1 MVWNLENLGQNLGK
15 ILENLQQENLEIGQ
29 IFSSEAEQNLG
40 KILKSSN
47 ISALTNALA
56 DELGIWGNLRIR
68 ILGKSVIHKSSS
80 RENLQICFRTNLG

>member
-29 IFSSEAEQNLG
+29 IFNSEAEQNLK

-56 DELGIWGNLRIR
+56 DELGIWGNLK
-68 ILGKSVIHKSSS
+68 ILKLESW
-80 RENLQICFRTNLG
+80 ENL